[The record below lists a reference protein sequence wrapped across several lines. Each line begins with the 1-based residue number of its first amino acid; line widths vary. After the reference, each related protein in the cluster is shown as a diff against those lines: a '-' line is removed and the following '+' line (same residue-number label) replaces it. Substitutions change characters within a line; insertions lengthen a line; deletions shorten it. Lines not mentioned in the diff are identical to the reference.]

1 MTREHRARIDALG
14 FIWDAPSDQWE
25 HGLNYLRIYNAR
37 EGHSRVP
44 SDHAEN
50 GFPLGTWV
58 HHRRRSQNEMPAERR
73 QQLNELK
80 FVWNPFETDWIEGFH
95 HLTKYEEREG
105 HCLVPDGHK
114 EDGYPLGG
122 WVRKQRLN
130 RKKMSAERRDRL
142 EQLGFVWERR

>member
-1 MTREHRARIDALG
+1 MGTWFEL
-14 FIWDAPSDQWE
+14 FE
-25 HGLNYLRIYNAR
+25 IYNAR

-58 HHRRRSQNEMPAERR
+58 HHRRRSQNEMPTERR

-95 HLTKYEEREG
+95 HLTKYKEREG

-130 RKKMSAERRDRL
+130 RKRKKMSAERRDRL